1 MKVVLLFIAIGLVIS
16 QSLPSEKQPWECGI
30 SKDVRCLT
38 DQTCCRGPNGW
49 ACMAVT
55 NGVCC
60 SNGAACEK
68 GYLCNVQ
75 ENKCDR
81 KPLIFLDADESTP
94 AHSHSISPIKRN
106 IVLKGKAALDFA
118 EGVVKGLEVFNNLPH
133 QSECNPFDDAIAQNV
148 VELVN
153 LIKNVT
159 LQNLAETIKEA
170 TAKVQEI
177 IGQVSAL
184 QQGCQA
190 YGQELTKIAGEV
202 KSYMSSADYF
212 QKITTHIVTNLADVI
227 KRATSAVSDLEAEK
241 YELSGEDFGGLAHF
255 IALYDFVP
263 QP

>member
-1 MKVVLLFIAIGLVIS
+1 MKVALIFLALTGLVIS
-16 QSLPSEKQPWECGI
+16 QTPSKPCWQCDAAGQY
-30 SKDVRCLT
+30 KCLT
-38 DQTCCRGPNGW
+38 SQTCCRGKSGW
-49 ACMAVT
+49 ACYNAVDA
-55 NGVCC
+55 VCC
-60 SNGAACEK
+60 SDGISVCPK
-68 GYLCNVQ
+68 GYQCNLL
-75 ENKCDR
+75 EKRCD
-81 KPLIFLDADESTP
+81 KKTLLFLDEPTVNLEH
-94 AHSHSISPIKRN
+94 HSSIPKIQLS
-106 IVLKGKAALDFA
+106 GKAALDFA

-148 VELVN
+148 IELVN

-190 YGQELTKIAGEV
+190 FGQELTKIAGEV